1 MSSLAERVLY
11 GLRFFT
17 DREIRISLEQ
27 SAGGGFTDA
36 DCARRALAAYATAT
50 LEERNEM
57 IFCLEDQQA
66 LEVEKALHKAR
77 DKVRQFIDQSF
88 TGKGK
93 AYALEHIARHPH
105 VHPAEW
111 VSGVTALYELFE
123 AHPEVSPA
131 TEAETLSKAA
141 MAECTGHTTLPSRP
155 VAEGLTPLLDFS
167 EQRPLDRSPGK
178 AAVHNAFVRACLPL
192 IPPWVE
198 TMEDVPA
205 EKLGVPKP
213 TPMAEESTSA
223 AVFEVE
229 VARLAAQETGPRGRA
244 LRRLEERKEREE
256 REREQTHFP
265 N

>member
-131 TEAETLSKAA
+131 TEAETLSKAT

-155 VAEGLTPLLDFS
+155 VAEARHPLLD
-167 EQRPLDRSPGK
+167 RLV
-178 AAVHNAFVRACLPL
+178 VH
-192 IPPWVE
+192 PWVE
-198 TMEDVPA
+198 TFEDMPA
-205 EKLGVPKP
+205 EQLGVHNQA
-213 TPMAEESTSA
+213 AE
-223 AVFEVE
+223 VFEVE

-265 N
+265 NP